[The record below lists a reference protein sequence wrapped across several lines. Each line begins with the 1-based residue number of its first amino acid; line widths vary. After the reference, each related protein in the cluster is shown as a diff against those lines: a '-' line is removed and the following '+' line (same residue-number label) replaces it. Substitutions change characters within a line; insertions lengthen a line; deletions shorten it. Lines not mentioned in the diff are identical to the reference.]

1 MMRTVLSSDLERR
14 TRFFKKAA
22 LSLAAALVCAALFPH
37 GAVAQEAA
45 PQPPIPA
52 DALVDIGSVLSGRD
66 APQWH
71 PDGTTIGAM
80 STLLG
85 GLDFVGLD
93 ADTGAPR
100 PLVDDLT
107 LVGTGT
113 PGSQKPQFSPDGRYV
128 AYVSSKEGPA
138 DGAGSADLTTGGDAP
153 EIWLRDLEA
162 GTDRQ
167 LTALGSRINALR
179 WSPDSRTLL
188 FTSDRYGSQDVWTVD
203 VASGQATR
211 LTADPRYEVYPD
223 WHPSGD
229 EILYVRMNDA
239 WTDHIVMKMPATGG
253 EAEVLFRDTDFFD
266 YRAGLSFGTPRV
278 SPDGEHVL
286 FRSLRSGWHN
296 YWVVPYDG
304 GTPVQVAPA
313 EADQSHARW
322 SPSGDRILFLQN
334 SSATTEVRVV
344 PANGGPSTVVVDAG
358 RMAVPLGH
366 EGLTM
371 GEAAKP
377 EWSPDGTKISFTYST
392 PIHPEDLFVL
402 DLAADAIT
410 RLTTSATA
418 AQTSRLVMPEKIS
431 YASTDGYTI
440 QAYYHRPLG
449 LAEGEQAPAIMW
461 VHGGPTSQFSDGFGR
476 HHQVHYFA
484 QQGYAVLMPN
494 VRGSS
499 GYGKAFEDANND
511 CWGRCDLEDVR
522 AGVDWLTARSEVDG
536 TKRGITGTSYGGILS
551 MAAVAFAPELFQAA
565 IPISGYGNMADF
577 HRTVPELQHIK
588 LLDYEL
594 GTYPEN
600 EEVYR
605 RHSPIH
611 YVEDVTAPTFLIHG
625 EGRRVPWR
633 PAQQDPEMA
642 SLDFARALDQE
653 YKIFR
658 YKAFPG
664 ESYYVYGRANTI
676 QKLRDMNA
684 FFDQFLRDDV
694 VDRSARH
701 AAPE

>member
-1 MMRTVLSSDLERR
+1 
-14 TRFFKKAA
+14 
-22 LSLAAALVCAALFPH
+22 
-37 GAVAQEAA
+37 
-45 PQPPIPA
+45 
-52 DALVDIGSVLSGRD
+52 
-66 APQWH
+66 
-71 PDGTTIGAM
+71 
-80 STLLG
+80 
-85 GLDFVGLD
+85 
-93 ADTGAPR
+93 
-100 PLVDDLT
+100 
-107 LVGTGT
+107 
-113 PGSQKPQFSPDGRYV
+113 
-128 AYVSSKEGPA
+128 
-138 DGAGSADLTTGGDAP
+138 
-153 EIWLRDLEA
+153 
-162 GTDRQ
+162 
-167 LTALGSRINALR
+167 
-179 WSPDSRTLL
+179 
-188 FTSDRYGSQDVWTVD
+188 VWTVD
-203 VASGQATR
+203 VASGQAMR

-239 WTDHIVMKMPATGG
+239 WTDHTVMKMLATGG
-253 EAEVLFRDTDFFD
+253 EADVLFRDTDFFD

-278 SPDGEHVL
+278 SPDGEQVL

-304 GTPVQVAPA
+304 GEPVQIAPA

-322 SPSGDRILFLQN
+322 SPSGDRILFLEN
-334 SSATTEVRVV
+334 HDGTTEVRVV
-344 PANGGPSTVVVDAG
+344 GAEGGAPEVVVDAG
-358 RMAVPLGH
+358 RMASLLGH
-366 EGLTM
+366 DGLTM

-377 EWSPDGTKISFTYST
+377 EWSPDGTKISYTYST
-392 PIHPEDLFVL
+392 PIHPEDLFVV
-402 DLAADAIT
+402 DLERDAIT
-410 RLTTSATA
+410 RLTTSASPSA
-418 AQTSRLVMPEKIS
+418 TSQLVMPEKVS
-431 YASTDGYTI
+431 YESTDGYTI

-449 LAEGEQAPAIMW
+449 LAEGEQAPAVMW

-522 AGVDWLTARSEVDG
+522 AGVDWFTARSEVDDA
-536 TKRGITGTSYGGILS
+536 KRGITGTSYGGILS
-551 MAAVAFAPELFQAA
+551 MAAVAFAPGLFQAA

-600 EEVYR
+600 EDVYR

-611 YVEDVTAPTFLIHG
+611 YVEDVTTPTFLIHG

-633 PAQQDPEMA
+633 PEQQDPEMA
-642 SLDFARALDQE
+642 SLDFARALDQQ

-664 ESYYVYGRANTI
+664 ESYYVYGRDNTI
-676 QKLRDMNA
+676 QKLLDMNA
-684 FFDQFLRDDV
+684 FFGQFLRDNV
-694 VDRSARH
+694 VDRSAQH
-701 AAPE
+701 SAPE